1 MFFSEQR
8 STARQ
13 KRNRFS
19 IFCWAKRHEQSA
31 EETTDPPSYLTL
43 FPERN
48 ESEARIV
55 GVNNAAPPVLL
66 DVASSFVL
74 RAPPPSYSQA
84 QGMYT
89 SGPDSFER
97 FLSST
102 GDFPSSA
109 TISSPKPVKMLCRR
123 CAAIVPTLPEQHT
136 DIVTHVTAM
145 LLFFIGYRPLP
156 IFYFPSH
163 TLIIVECTF
172 PVAGLSVLYH
182 TALVAANPPIIT
194 AATVEPI

>member
-19 IFCWAKRHEQSA
+19 IFCWAKRQQSA
-31 EETTDPPSYLTL
+31 EESTDPPSYLTL

-55 GVNNAAPPVLL
+55 GVDNAARPVLL

-156 IFYFPSH
+156 IFYSPSH
-163 TLIIVECTF
+163 TLIIVECIF
-172 PVAGLSVLYH
+172 PVAGLSVLYR